1 MYSLPPR
8 RRRVTL
14 NATSSQRVSWL
25 AVLLCTL
32 ILSTPLAPGALAAPA
47 YNLIKPT
54 QANRTI
60 TLTGRDLTIEQIVDI
75 ARYGAKVDLSPEARQ
90 RPAIAYGLLLQG
102 AAEGV
107 PIYRFN
113 RGAGDQREIV
123 LFTGDPMSPVN
134 KPKIEASQ
142 LEAFKGGG
150 LRVGYGPEVEDEEV
164 VRGMMAVRANTMT
177 YAAASPQLTQMLL
190 DLLNHRITPV
200 VLSRGTVGEGDL
212 TQLSNVKGAM
222 VGLGD
227 VYYRGER
234 MSAADALKKAGLKP
248 LQPFGADDAALDVS
262 NAYSAAEAALL
273 VTEARHALE
282 WADLI
287 YAIDLNGM
295 NSSVTPIS
303 APVQA
308 DRPFPWLNWESAR
321 LLEMIRG
328 SYLFKD
334 DPKRIIQDPESMRA
348 SPHRQAAAW
357 LAWAQLRSAVLIQVN
372 ASEQNPLV
380 RDGSPGDSWELS
392 TPYFMRYRIKGGAY
406 SNGRS
411 GYVLSNANWDP
422 YPLAN
427 EVEGFSTALANMAVA
442 VTQRQYRFTSP
453 FFTVI
458 EPSDV
463 IPPDQLAAAPAPAP
477 AGGYAAAAIWQEILA
492 ITPPLSPE
500 GNAIVRNVEDLQGQT
515 HLKVV
520 RARAAVDLTLHLLG
534 QDLVNGAFWLDVRKA
549 QDPTRT
555 FGPAPTAV
563 WTAFR
568 RVAPWQADPATR
580 PREPLGHAAY
590 RFLKETAPGAFYSGG
605 PPPPGEGDTPPSRGR
620 P

>member
-1 MYSLPPR
+1 MYSLPLPG
-8 RRRVTL
+8 RRVFL
-14 NATSSQRVSWL
+14 DAAPSPRASWL
-25 AVLLCTL
+25 AVLICALM
-32 ILSTPLAPGALAAPA
+32 LSTFLAPAALAAPA
-47 YNLIKPT
+47 YHVITPT
-54 QANRTI
+54 QANRTV

-75 ARYGAKVDLSPEARQ
+75 ARYGAKVQLSPEARQ
-90 RPAIAYGLLLQG
+90 RSAIAYGLLLQA

-113 RGAGDQREIV
+113 RGAGDQREVV

-134 KPKIEASQ
+134 KPKIEAGQ
-142 LEAFKGGG
+142 LEAFQGGG

-164 VRGMMAVRANTMT
+164 VRAMMAVRANTLT

-212 TQLSNVKGAM
+212 TQQSNVKAAM

-234 MSAADALKKAGLKP
+234 MKAADALKKAGLKP
-248 LQPFGADDAALDVS
+248 LQPFGADDAALDAS
-262 NAYSAAEAALL
+262 NAYSAGQAALL
-273 VTEARHALE
+273 VAEARDVLE

-303 APVQA
+303 TPVHA
-308 DRPFPWLNWESAR
+308 DRPFPWLTWEAAR

-328 SYLFKD
+328 SYLFRD
-334 DPKRIIQDPESMRA
+334 DPTRIIQDPESMRA

-372 ASEQNPLV
+372 ASEQNPVV
-380 RDGSPGDSWELS
+380 REGAPGDSWELS

-442 VTQRQYRFTSP
+442 ITQRQYRFTSQ

-463 IPPDQLAAAPAPAP
+463 VPPDQLAAAPAPAP
-477 AGGYAAAAIWQEILA
+477 AGGYAAVAIWQEILA

-515 HLKVV
+515 HLKVR

-568 RVAPWQADPATR
+568 RVVPWQADPASR

-590 RFLKETAPGAFYSGG
+590 RFLKETDPGAFYSGG
-605 PPPPGEGDTPPSRGR
+605 PPAPH
-620 P
+620 